1 MTFPSI
7 CARAVTNFA
16 ARPNASASLTG
27 GVEIRYSYIAPSMLL
42 DVFLRTTLLLFFA
55 PLMLFIALAI
65 YLTMSGP
72 VLVRREGC
80 PSGQHAAKSF
90 VFRTDDDRFIGSA
103 FADAKGRDNRFGRF
117 LRNSD
122 LYKLPQL
129 LNLLYRGPLIGRQQR
144 P

>member
-1 MTFPSI
+1 MSFPSI
-7 CARAVTNFA
+7 CARAVTNFVTP
-16 ARPNASASLTG
+16 PNASARLTG
-27 GVEIRYSYIAPSMLL
+27 GVEIRYLYIAPNMLL

-65 YLTMSGP
+65 YLTTSGP

-80 PSGQHAAKSF
+80 PSGQRAAKSF
-90 VFRTDDDRFIGSA
+90 VFRTDDDRVVGSA
-103 FADAKGRDNRFGRF
+103 FADAKRRDNRFGRF

-129 LNLLYRGPLIGRQQR
+129 LNLLHRGPLIGRQQR